1 MRKQRT
7 QTPGQ
12 SNQPAS
18 IPTLDE
24 IYHMTNEIRSQWTSG
39 EERRRR
45 TIEQD
50 RHYTIPFVSGV
61 EDDAGGPDRC

>member
-1 MRKQRT
+1 MKKQRT
-7 QTPGQ
+7 PTSGQ
-12 SNQPAS
+12 SNQPAP

-24 IYHMTNEIRSQWTSG
+24 IHRMTNEIRSKWTSG

-50 RHYTIPFVSGV
+50 RHYTVPLVSGV
-61 EDDAGGPDRC
+61 DDDAGGPDRW